1 MSYRKIFIFLS
12 TMLSLLAIGNQ
23 IFMQGDTL
31 VLILILAFSALGW
44 YDLLQQKNAVLREY
58 PIFGHLRYILL
69 DIAPIL
75 HDYFVESNTGGRP
88 FSKNAIKNVYAR
100 AENKPGYHPLG
111 TERDFYKE
119 GVEWVGHSMFSKGEF
134 QDPPRVLIGG
144 SGCTHPYSAS
154 ILNISA
160 MSFGAL
166 SKTAIQSLNK
176 GAALGG
182 FSHNTGEGGLTPF
195 HMEGGDVI
203 LQVGTANFGFRY
215 PDGHLDEEAFRKKSN
230 LDSVKMVEIKL
241 SQGAKPGHGGVLPAA
256 KNTLEIAKIRMVE
269 PHTDVLSPPF
279 NPSFPTEEKLV
290 EFIGKLRELS
300 GGKPTGIKL
309 CIGQPREFESLI
321 DRCLSE
327 NIFPDFITVDAS
339 EGGTGAA
346 PLDYSNHIGMRGDDA
361 LKYVHNTLI
370 KKGIRDQIKVIYAGK
385 VVSGFGMFKAFCYG
399 ADLCNSAR
407 GFMLSLGCIQS
418 LKCHTDR
425 CPTGVA
431 TQNPE
436 LAKGI
441 VPSFKAHR
449 VRNYH
454 DNTIADFIDIA
465 ETAGVTS
472 FDQFSPELVNVYKAV
487 S

>member
-1 MSYRKIFIFLS
+1 MSYRKVFLFVSIIFSVIAVVNNLF
-12 TMLSLLAIGNQ
+12 
-23 IFMQGDTL
+23 FQGDTL
-31 VLILILAFSALGW
+31 VMMLILGFSALGW
-44 YDLLQQKNAVLREY
+44 YDLTQKKNAVLREF
-58 PIFGHLRYILL
+58 PVVGHMRYILL
-69 DIAPIL
+69 EIAPML
-75 HDYFVESNTGGRP
+75 HDYFVQSNTEGRP
-88 FSKNAIKNVYAR
+88 FSKNTIKHVYAR
-100 AENKPGYHPLG
+100 SENKPGYHPLG

-119 GVEWVGHSMFSKGEF
+119 GVEWVGHSMFGKGKF
-134 QDPPRVLIGG
+134 QDEPRVTVGG
-144 SGCTHPYSAS
+144 PDCAQPYSAS

-182 FSHNTGEGGLTPF
+182 FAHNTGEGGLSPY
-195 HMEGGDVI
+195 HLEGGDVI
-203 LQVGTANFGFRY
+203 MQVGTANFGFRTAE
-215 PDGHLDEEAFRKKSN
+215 GKLDEDEFCKKSW
-230 LDSVKMVEIKL
+230 LDAVKMIEIKL

-256 KNTLEIAKIRMVE
+256 KNTPEIAKIRMVE

-279 NPSFPTEEKLV
+279 NPSFPSEEKLV
-290 EFIGKLRELS
+290 EFIGKLRLLS
-300 GGKPTGIKL
+300 GGKPIGIKL
-309 CIGQPREFESLI
+309 CIGQPSEFESLLDQFI
-321 DRCLSE
+321 KQDTY
-327 NIFPDFITVDAS
+327 PDFITVDAA

-361 LKYVHNTLI
+361 LKFVNQSLI
-370 KKGIRDQIKVIYAGK
+370 KKNIRERIKVIYAGK
-385 VVSGFGMFKAFCYG
+385 VLSGFAMFKAFCYG

-418 LKCHTDR
+418 LKCHTAH

-441 VPSFKAHR
+441 VPSFKSHR
-449 VRNYH
+449 VKNFH
-454 DNTIADFIDIA
+454 DNTVEDFIDIA

-472 FDQFSPELVNVYKAV
+472 FAKFDQCLISVAEPT
-487 S
+487 